1 MYGADWSPAATNR
14 DCNRVCE
21 AAKPTTGQC
30 EVGAALLRIAE
41 VLTTAVSLRRTPLR
55 HNPHNRATATA
66 TATATNT
73 NMMMMELLLLS
84 TAAAAAQALPQLG
97 E

>member
-1 MYGADWSPAATNR
+1 M
-14 DCNRVCE
+14 CE

-30 EVGAALLRIAE
+30 EVGAALLRIAQ
-41 VLTTAVSLRRTPLR
+41 VLTTASAVSLRRNPLR